1 MNFCLKEF
9 VAKCVQSM
17 KAQLSTI
24 KENHLKDEKKYEESL
39 GDLTKA
45 EKRLEEL
52 LAEEEESNKREKIL
66 EEKKQ
71 KWMAKLQQYEQ

>member
-9 VAKCVQSM
+9 VAKCLQSM

-39 GDLTKA
+39 EDLTKA

-66 EEKKQ
+66 EEKKK
-71 KWMAKLQQYEQ
+71 KWIAKLQQYEQ